1 MRVLTLCAAAALLGA
16 CASGDSPASQGLSQA
31 FSTEAAFTHAVS
43 DICLAAELSGRPPS
57 AFAAEPRAMSVQ
69 GDRAPPIPGK
79 AWFVGSGVYVVEV
92 NEPAGGCYVR
102 ADRGDGTALRAL
114 AVQLAT
120 AAVPDLTQGRSGRVQ
135 NGAVLRTTWCSAARP
150 EFFML
155 VSSRTPQASAG
166 PAIQISFGRD
176 DQPNPHCRSN
186 GPGDGMD
193 RTY

>member
-1 MRVLTLCAAAALLGA
+1 MRALMLFSSAALVSA
-16 CASGDSPASQGLSQA
+16 CASADSPAGQGMGQA

-43 DICLAAELSGRPPS
+43 DICLAAELADRPPS
-57 AFAAEPRAMSVQ
+57 SFAAEPRAMSVQ
-69 GDRAPPIPGK
+69 GNRAPPIPGK
-79 AWFVGSGVYVVEV
+79 AWFVGSSVYVVEV
-92 NEPAGGCYVR
+92 DEPAGGCYVR
-102 ADRGDGTALRAL
+102 ADRGDGAALRAL
-114 AVQLAT
+114 AVRLAT
-120 AAVPDLTQGRSGRVQ
+120 AAVPDLAQGRSGRVQ

-155 VSSRTPQASAG
+155 ISSRTPEAPAG

-176 DQPNPHCRSN
+176 DQPNPHCRSS